1 MADCERTVKMGIM
14 IYFHKILPQCQKWS
28 HLRSFDKVNLK
39 SEQKNEM
46 NKQQDKLE
54 LKIGN

>member
-1 MADCERTVKMGIM
+1 MADYDKRVKMGIM
-14 IYFHKILPQCQKWS
+14 IYCHEILPQCQKWS
-28 HLRSFDKVNLK
+28 NLNSFDKVNVK